1 MTDSIDQD
9 KWKGSTLYA
18 WRWTTGGYNWCKAD
32 SESEALAKAGRMG
45 LYVAKGSLKE
55 GASAQKLV
63 DEMDSM
69 YALCD

>member
-18 WRWTTGGYNWCKAD
+18 WRWIQLAD

-45 LYVAKGSLKE
+45 LCVATGSLKE
-55 GASAQKLV
+55 GEEAQKLV
-63 DEMDSM
+63 DEMDRM
-69 YALCD
+69 HALYD